1 MSSIWRW
8 VLCRKTELIIII
20 RKGEKV
26 CLRKCALVEWQSSQ
40 GFSFLSFPLNESQ
53 HLLKVATEWSLH
65 RLKILGKVLVLHG
78 EIHGTLETLV
88 TGVDHLPRQPV
99 QGLFDVH
106 VVILIVRI
114 VVPQTVSTE
123 ASGDGFHVHTS

>member
-1 MSSIWRW
+1 MQKNR
-8 VLCRKTELIIII
+8 VDHHHKKEM
-20 RKGEKV
+20 GEKSF
-26 CLRKCALVEWQSSQ
+26 LRKCALVERQRSQ

-53 HLLKVATEWSLH
+53 HFLKITTERGLQ

-88 TGVDHLPRQPV
+88 TGVDHHPGQPV

-114 VVPQTVSTE
+114 IVPQTVSTE
-123 ASGDGFHVHTS
+123 AGGDGFHVHTS